1 MFYYLT
7 FIYIC
12 VYMVQRNLIVNC
24 QSTTVDPSVS
34 LQPSSVFG
42 LTFTNTQSPAQ
53 FNSLLTKSVDS
64 KITES
69 MHETNQLTISSSTS
83 TQQKISTSL
92 SSLSQSVD
100 VIKNSDFVE
109 QLSSYINENDIVPS
123 KTILSDV
130 SEKSKLVDQSLALAS
145 SIQIMYASSSNDVYS
160 SSSRS
165 FGTTDLTSSSK
176 DVPQITASHLSMG
189 NDRSLSST
197 SSSSIVMVTAANSLN
212 TANIIQTSSTFMTSE
227 SKTIAVSTNSLTAVK
242 ETTQNVAI
250 SNFAQTGELTLMSST
265 FSGEINMAQIKA
277 SDFTATIDNSILP
290 TTVLESKSAVSIEI
304 SSTRQKFKSEHILES
319 SIEILSSDAT
329 HSLQTSNNLPLE
341 QMSGLS
347 TMQMTDTSAQ
357 SSQLDMTNIPTKD
370 FNSGVIPSTIDNI
383 PKTSNLNTVVPTSS
397 SQPSMQTISLSD
409 LSVTAPLTVSNLMES
424 LLSTS
429 SVQRIELT
437 QSVVNETNILSSILE
452 REITPSETFTVL
464 MTPSGGSFSRKIEHT
479 ASLDMMSFTSSLVIT
494 TPQLNVSDFETKSLL
509 SSDLRI
515 FTSTMANSQ
524 SSSLEPTSKNVEQ
537 SSISTSLISTTPQTN
552 ISAFNTQSLLPSELG
567 SSTFMILGLVNQSS
581 TPEMMQSS
589 PTKNMSSLSIFDLG
603 STFSSDSIFLTLNV
617 SNIQSSMPVFQ
628 TSDLIN
634 ASDSS
639 TFQILPTPVMTI
651 SSDSSFMLNISN
663 VQTSNTVDLS
673 SEFLMFN
680 ATPTVISST
689 QTQNFSDNLV
699 PDSVSTIFGSSQS
712 LNQSENNINATS
724 VSQSMYF
731 PMTLTSEANFSSGS
745 FLISSSS
752 FPATLPM
759 MNFSSSLELT
769 NFTSDFFQNSSDM
782 ILTAATNL
790 PTISLEKSN
799 SSHTTMPIQST
810 LSSNLTTQPI
820 KTTEFLSDLIMNVT
834 ATYITSDTSDILKSL
849 NLSYSEMRSEL
860 TTVYMS
866 RNDSGELTSVTVL
879 PNTTSDSV
887 MMTSIS
893 DLNSTIAST
902 LPVIIQTTVA
912 ISSQLSTS
920 MVPSNES
927 ISGDLNRTI
936 MYMNSTSDL
945 ASSVESTLPVIIQP
959 TMTISSSIV
968 METFN
973 SSIITMPSTSLETLN
988 MSIAMTSTNVLSQES
1003 SSIDMKTDNMSAL
1016 ITPTVPM
1023 SSNDL
1028 ISAASETSSNFTIV
1042 TVQPTMPV
1050 SSTDVISSSFLDTNN
1065 LTSSFIESSTET
1077 ATGIFTLNFTS
1088 DFHLPSVTMNVSQ
1101 TMTLSSEFI
1110 QKSSENQTGIMS
1122 STTVESSL
1130 TTRFMTASEIVNQT
1144 GIILSTTVEPSLT
1157 TTSLAV
1163 SEMVNQTGIM
1173 SSSTVQPGLTTYF
1186 MSSEVNQTGFM
1197 STTTVQ
1203 PSLAT
1208 TFMTA
1213 SEIVNQTG
1221 IMSSTTVGPSLATT
1235 FMPSSEVVNLTGVIS
1250 LTTVEPSLTPV
1261 LSSSSE
1267 MVLNSSQYLT
1277 QSSGFTTIGVSTTDI
1292 SKSVYLSTVAISST
1306 ITMGPVSS
1314 SEPVVTL
1321 STSLSS
1327 SIIPTKVPSSTE
1339 SLTVSTSPSTMITSG
1354 VLTSTGVLSQ
1364 THVLTST
1371 ILSSSHVQMS
1381 SSVSMTTVASTTE
1394 TSTTTPTTT
1403 TQPTT
1408 TTTPTTTTPPPTTT
1422 PDVKATYWVKTG
1434 ILVPVTEDVNTVTFQ
1449 TKVES
1454 GLANAYDLA
1463 FRKQGQARRRKRF
1476 VQIGKA
1482 GINVTDITR
1491 AAGKEDVTVGYT
1503 VDKDGTTLPAT
1514 EAVAATSSISDQM
1527 MAIKLGYEVSSKAE
1541 TYISQE
1547 PATDDTP
1554 SNLWIVGAVVG
1565 AIAFVVIVIWIVV
1578 CIIYWKYKRAPT
1590 KGRPLDSEND
1600 PPLLRMR
1607 SPTGAEEDEAQYDHV
1622 TGTAANGRAAYK
1634 VTSPKKEKYEV
1645 NQEEDLYAVVKKP
1658 SKKKPDAESMN
1669 IVTEY
1674 NDATK
1679 EKNKKKKKRGSQA
1692 VAGLEEPDENSP
1704 KLIRTKHLQKYEPQ
1718 IDDDLKESKEAE
1730 RKKNKQRLREKRK
1743 KREKDQ
1749 EAMKEY
1755 LSGQEEIDAVLGHS
1769 TDEVPD
1775 VFIHKPKKKKGTK
1788 DKEGKQNDG
1797 FVEDESLR
1805 EARHRMHRLLDDAF
1819 ALISPAESMNDG
1831 EGSRRRKRHRN
1842 KVSPENKTQTKQGFR
1857 ADDLK
1862 AQSEKKHEPMF
1873 VHTNH
1878 TPQPETLQTWSPY
1891 RAADQVALIS
1901 MPNSMQT
1908 SLGRDFNKKSPG
1920 KRPVANVNYNGPTL
1934 TTEPPK
1940 PILLRTMDL
1949 DKSGGPHEHRKSGN
1963 YEPNRST
1970 MLNDIGATK
1979 SSNLSGLKSSHIG
1992 SKGPSQQSVEMKNLN
2007 GNVSHSKPHRPHSK
2021 TSKDMDETDI
2031 VTTNLSQREATPDQT
2046 IQSIRDELR
2055 SIVNSNKT
2063 PSKTRHSMADI
2074 S

>member
-1 MFYYLT
+1 M
-7 FIYIC
+7 
-12 VYMVQRNLIVNC
+12 
-24 QSTTVDPSVS
+24 TVDPSVS

-42 LTFTNTQSPAQ
+42 LAFTNTQSPAQ

-69 MHETNQLTISSSTS
+69 IHETNQMTISSSTS

-109 QLSSYINENDIVPS
+109 QLSSSINENDIVPS
-123 KTILSDV
+123 KTISSDV
-130 SEKSKLVDQSLALAS
+130 SEKSKLLDQSLALAS
-145 SIQIMYASSSNDVYS
+145 SIQIMYASSSNDVDS

-165 FGTTDLTSSSK
+165 FGITDLTSSLK

-197 SSSSIVMVTAANSLN
+197 SSSSIVIVTAAYSIN
-212 TANIIQTSSTFMTSE
+212 TADIIQTSSTFMTSE
-227 SKTIAVSTNSLTAVK
+227 SNNIVVSTNSLTAVK

-250 SNFAQTGELTLMSST
+250 SNFAQTSELTLMSST
-265 FSGEINMAQIKA
+265 FSGETTISQSKA
-277 SDFTATIDNSILP
+277 NTFTASIGTNILP
-290 TTVLESKSAVSIEI
+290 TSVLESKSAVSIEI
-304 SSTRQKFKSEHILES
+304 SSTRQTFKSEHILES
-319 SIEILSSDAT
+319 SMGIVSSDAT
-329 HSLQTSNNLPLE
+329 HSLQTSGSLPLE

-357 SSQLDMTNIPTKD
+357 SSMLVMSNIPTKY
-370 FNSGVIPSTIDNI
+370 FNNSVIPSTIDNI

-424 LLSTS
+424 LSSTS

-437 QSVVNETNILSSILE
+437 QSVLNETNILSSILE

-464 MTPSGGSFSRKIEHT
+464 TTPSGGSFISKIEQT
-479 ASLDMMSFTSSLVIT
+479 ASQDMMSITSSLVIT

-524 SSSLEPTSKNVEQ
+524 SSSLEPTSQNVEQ
-537 SSISTSLISTTPQTN
+537 STISTSLISTTPQTN

-567 SSTFMILGLVNQSS
+567 SSILGLVNQSS

-603 STFSSDSIFLTLNV
+603 STLSSDSIFLTLNV

-628 TSDLIN
+628 TSE
-634 ASDSS
+634 
-639 TFQILPTPVMTI
+639 FQILPTPVMTI

-680 ATPTVISST
+680 VTPTVISST

-699 PDSVSTIFGSSQS
+699 PDSVSTIFVSSQS
-712 LNQSENNINATS
+712 LNQSENSINATS

-731 PMTLTSEANFSSGS
+731 PMTLTSEANFSSGT

-759 MNFSSSLELT
+759 MNFTSSLEIT

-790 PTISLEKSN
+790 PTISLENSN
-799 SSHTTMPIQST
+799 SSHMTMPIQST
-810 LSSNLTTQPI
+810 LSSNLTTQPM

-834 ATYITSDTSDILKSL
+834 ATYITSDTSDILQSL

-866 RNDSGELTSVTVL
+866 RNDSGEQTSVTIL

-893 DLNSTIAST
+893 DLNSTIDST
-902 LPVIIQTTVA
+902 LPVIIQPTVA

-927 ISGDLNRTI
+927 ISGDLFNTS

-945 ASSVESTLPVIIQP
+945 MSSVQSTLPVIIQP
-959 TMTISSSIV
+959 TMTISSSIIL
-968 METFN
+968 ETFN
-973 SSIITMPSTSLETLN
+973 SSIITMPSTSLETFN
-988 MSIAMTSTNVLSQES
+988 MSIAMTSTYVLSQES
-1003 SSIDMKTDNMSAL
+1003 SSIDIKTDNMSAL

-1065 LTSSFIESSTET
+1065 LTSFFIESSTET

-1101 TMTLSSEFI
+1101 TMALSSEFI

-1122 STTVESSL
+1122 STTVQSSL

-1173 SSSTVQPGLTTYF
+1173 SSSTVQPGLTTSF

-1203 PSLAT
+1203 PSLTT

-1235 FMPSSEVVNLTGVIS
+1235 FMSSSEVVNLTGVMS

-1327 SIIPTKVPSSTE
+1327 SIITTKVPSSTE

-1371 ILSSSHVQMS
+1371 ILSPSHIQMS
-1381 SSVSMTTVASTTE
+1381 SSVSMTTAVPTTE
-1394 TSTTTPTTT
+1394 PTTMT
-1403 TQPTT
+1403 TAPTT

-1434 ILVPVTEDVNTVTFQ
+1434 
-1449 TKVES
+1449 
-1454 GLANAYDLA
+1454 
-1463 FRKQGQARRRKRF
+1463 
-1476 VQIGKA
+1476 
-1482 GINVTDITR
+1482 
-1491 AAGKEDVTVGYT
+1491 
-1503 VDKDGTTLPAT
+1503 
-1514 EAVAATSSISDQM
+1514 
-1527 MAIKLGYEVSSKAE
+1527 
-1541 TYISQE
+1541 
-1547 PATDDTP
+1547 
-1554 SNLWIVGAVVG
+1554 
-1565 AIAFVVIVIWIVV
+1565 
-1578 CIIYWKYKRAPT
+1578 
-1590 KGRPLDSEND
+1590 
-1600 PPLLRMR
+1600 
-1607 SPTGAEEDEAQYDHV
+1607 
-1622 TGTAANGRAAYK
+1622 
-1634 VTSPKKEKYEV
+1634 
-1645 NQEEDLYAVVKKP
+1645 
-1658 SKKKPDAESMN
+1658 
-1669 IVTEY
+1669 
-1674 NDATK
+1674 
-1679 EKNKKKKKRGSQA
+1679 
-1692 VAGLEEPDENSP
+1692 
-1704 KLIRTKHLQKYEPQ
+1704 
-1718 IDDDLKESKEAE
+1718 
-1730 RKKNKQRLREKRK
+1730 
-1743 KREKDQ
+1743 
-1749 EAMKEY
+1749 
-1755 LSGQEEIDAVLGHS
+1755 
-1769 TDEVPD
+1769 
-1775 VFIHKPKKKKGTK
+1775 
-1788 DKEGKQNDG
+1788 
-1797 FVEDESLR
+1797 
-1805 EARHRMHRLLDDAF
+1805 
-1819 ALISPAESMNDG
+1819 
-1831 EGSRRRKRHRN
+1831 
-1842 KVSPENKTQTKQGFR
+1842 
-1857 ADDLK
+1857 
-1862 AQSEKKHEPMF
+1862 
-1873 VHTNH
+1873 
-1878 TPQPETLQTWSPY
+1878 
-1891 RAADQVALIS
+1891 
-1901 MPNSMQT
+1901 
-1908 SLGRDFNKKSPG
+1908 
-1920 KRPVANVNYNGPTL
+1920 
-1934 TTEPPK
+1934 
-1940 PILLRTMDL
+1940 
-1949 DKSGGPHEHRKSGN
+1949 
-1963 YEPNRST
+1963 
-1970 MLNDIGATK
+1970 
-1979 SSNLSGLKSSHIG
+1979 
-1992 SKGPSQQSVEMKNLN
+1992 
-2007 GNVSHSKPHRPHSK
+2007 
-2021 TSKDMDETDI
+2021 
-2031 VTTNLSQREATPDQT
+2031 
-2046 IQSIRDELR
+2046 
-2055 SIVNSNKT
+2055 
-2063 PSKTRHSMADI
+2063 
-2074 S
+2074 